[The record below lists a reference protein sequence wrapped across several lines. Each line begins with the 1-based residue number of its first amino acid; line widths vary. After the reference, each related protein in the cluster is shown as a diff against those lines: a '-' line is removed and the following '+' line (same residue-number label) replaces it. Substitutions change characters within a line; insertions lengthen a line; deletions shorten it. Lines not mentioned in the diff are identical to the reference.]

1 MKNDCHV
8 YSKNI
13 LWLVLDG
20 NALNELNRKL
30 FRDVLIIMLA
40 CYVYDFLCGLRS
52 NPPPMPMECD
62 LHGCEDNVHVFQI
75 PNCDVHV
82 SRLHSD

>member
-40 CYVYDFLCGLRS
+40 CYVYDFLCG
-52 NPPPMPMECD
+52 
-62 LHGCEDNVHVFQI
+62 HAF
-75 PNCDVHV
+75 
-82 SRLHSD
+82 

>member
-8 YSKNI
+8 YSKNS

-40 CYVYDFLCGLRS
+40 MFMTFSVVMRS

-75 PNCDVHV
+75 PNCDVNV